1 MTIYVLS
8 GFNNYYNRI
17 VKKFDTI
24 EEYMPYVLHTQNNY
38 NFVPND
44 GVNTQVVLGSNV
56 NTYDGTGDYLI
67 VTELKQVPDDVY
79 HDIFV
84 WKELIVSR

>member
-17 VKKFDTI
+17 VKKFDTVG
-24 EEYMPYVLHTQNNY
+24 EYEPYVLHTQQNY

-44 GVNTQVVLGSNV
+44 NVDTKVVLGNLG
-56 NTYDGTGDYLI
+56 N
-67 VTELKQVPDDVY
+67 
-79 HDIFV
+79 
-84 WKELIVSR
+84 

>member
-17 VKKFDTI
+17 VKKFDTVD
-24 EEYMPYVLHTQNNY
+24 EYMPYELHTQENF

-44 GVNTQVVLGSNV
+44 NV
-56 NTYDGTGDYLI
+56 NT
-67 VTELKQVPDDVY
+67 
-79 HDIFV
+79 
-84 WKELIVSR
+84 

>member
-17 VKKFDTI
+17 VKKFDTVG
-24 EEYMPYVLHTQNNY
+24 EYEQFIIHTQQNY

-44 GVNTQVVLGSNV
+44 NVDTKVVLGNLG
-56 NTYDGTGDYLI
+56 N
-67 VTELKQVPDDVY
+67 
-79 HDIFV
+79 
-84 WKELIVSR
+84 